1 MKPPSASTSLARPA
15 DEPTRASRI
24 GALLAILAI
33 LAAVGGAL
41 AACTPSSAGRF
52 VSPGASVAPS
62 AAASSPAAASP
73 PAAASAAPST
83 APAATPGATPGATD
97 VPRPSASV
105 ETSFAASGVRL
116 SVSKVTG
123 GLTAPVFVT
132 GAGTG
137 DGRLYVVEQGGTVR
151 VVEPDGAL
159 RAEPFLDISDRVSS
173 GGERGLLGLAFHSG
187 YAANGRFYVDYTD
200 RDGNTVVSELQ
211 RSSGDPIRADPA
223 SERVLVRIEQ
233 PYANH
238 NGGMVAFGPDGYLY
252 VGMGDG
258 GSGGDPENRAQ
269 DPTKLLGKILRIDV
283 DHEAGGTPYAIPSDN
298 PFADGAGGRPE
309 IWALGV
315 RNPWRFSFDREAGD
329 LWIGDVGQST
339 WEEVDRST
347 QATGGGRGA
356 NYGWRLMEGFACYDP
371 AEGCPTGGLTLPVAV
386 YGHDVGCAVTGGYVY
401 RGSTSPVL
409 RGAYLFGDYCSGRI
423 WALDAAGRDRQDP
436 VLLLESGLSIS
447 SFGEGDDGELY
458 ATDLGQGALYRLV
471 ATAP

>member
-15 DEPTRASRI
+15 DGPARASRI

-33 LAAVGGAL
+33 LAAVAVVL
-41 AACTPSSAGRF
+41 AACTSPSAGRF

-62 AAASSPAAASP
+62 AAASP
-73 PAAASAAPST
+73 PAVASAAPSRAPAT
-83 APAATPGATPGATD
+83 TPAATPGATGATD
-97 VPRPSASV
+97 GPGPSASV

-116 SVSKVTG
+116 SESQVTG
-123 GLTAPVFVT
+123 GLVSPVFVT

-151 VVEPDGAL
+151 VVEPDGSL
-159 RAEPFLDISDRVSS
+159 RAEPFLDVSDRISS
-173 GGERGLLGLAFHSG
+173 GGERGLLGLAFHPR
-187 YAANGRFYVDYTD
+187 YASNGRLFVDYTD
-200 RDGNTVVSELQ
+200 RDGNTVVGELQ
-211 RSSGDPIRADPA
+211 RSAGDPLRADPA
-223 SERVLVRIEQ
+223 TERVLLRIEQ

-283 DHEAGGTPYAIPSDN
+283 DRTGDGAPYAIPSDN
-298 PFADGAGGRPE
+298 PYADGAGGRPE

-315 RNPWRFSFDREAGD
+315 RNPWRFSFDRAAGD
-329 LWIGDVGQST
+329 LWIGDVGQGA

-356 NYGWRLMEGFACYDP
+356 NFGWRLMEGFTCYDP
-371 AEGCPTGGLTLPVAV
+371 AEGCPTAGLTLPVAV

-401 RGSTSPVL
+401 RGTGSPTL
-409 RGAYLFGDYCSGRI
+409 AGGYLFGDYCSGRI
-423 WALDAAGRDRQDP
+423 WALDAAGPARQDP
-436 VLLLESGLSIS
+436 VLLLEGGLSIS
-447 SFGEGDDGELY
+447 SFGEGDNGELY
-458 ATDLGQGALYRLV
+458 ITDISKGALYRLV